1 MSARRLAAVFF
12 FCLLPQAHAQLKV
25 NLSISR
31 RLYIVYEPIIATV
44 TVTNLAGRDI
54 TLSDVDQQHWFG
66 FNIVNADDQPVPPLD
81 ADYHLAPLGIRA
93 GESVKRSANLT
104 TLYAIRDFGLYRI
117 RAAIY
122 FSETEKYFLSPPV
135 NLELTEGKLIWQQ
148 VVGVPGGEKGAG
160 ANRTISLLMHR
171 QPKENKLY
179 VRVEDKDS
187 GIVCGTY
194 ELGRLLVG
202 NEPQIM
208 LDQGNR
214 LHILQVVGPK
224 TYLYS
229 RVGVNGEW
237 LGQTTYNSTKR
248 RPALRKLPSG
258 IVEVFGGQEYVAST
272 PQPGAPPPAKL
283 SDRPP
288 GMPSQ

>member
-1 MSARRLAAVFF
+1 MSVRCLAAVLFL
-12 FCLLPQAHAQLKV
+12 CTLPSAQAQLKV

-54 TLSDVDQQHWFG
+54 TLSDADQQSWFG
-66 FNIVNADDQPVPPLD
+66 FNIMDGDDQPVPELNVN
-81 ADYHLAPLGIRA
+81 HQLAPFTIRA
-93 GESVKRSANLT
+93 GEVAKRSANLT
-104 TLYAIRDFGLYRI
+104 TLYAIREFGLYRI
-117 RAAIY
+117 RATIFAKDY
-122 FSETEKYFLSPPV
+122 GKYFVSPPV
-135 NLELTEGKLIWQQ
+135 SLELTEGKLIWQQ
-148 VVGVPGGEKGAG
+148 VVGVPEGEQGAG
-160 ANRTISLLMHR
+160 STRTLSMLSHR

-179 VRVEDKDS
+179 VRVEDKDN

-194 ELGRLLVG
+194 ELGRILVG

-208 LDQGNR
+208 LDQANR
-214 LHILQVVGPK
+214 IHVLQVVGPK

-229 RVGVNGEW
+229 RIGVNGEW
-237 LGQTTYNSTKR
+237 LGQTTYNSTGT

-258 IVEVFGGQEYVAST
+258 IVEVFGGQQYVESLT
-272 PQPGAPPPAKL
+272 PGAPRAPKL

-288 GMPSQ
+288 GLPTQ